1 MVPEQVWDW
10 HFCSYQCVFFIFC
23 LFFVSP
29 SSVLSVASWGSVSLA
44 VSSSSWEWRF
54 LYSYERY
61 SFRIQVYMSVNKST
75 WELTHVICF
84 ATLHTSL
91 DWDAGWQRRRIP
103 AGWGIFQNKR
113 SVLSSSMLWLFLCQ
127 ISFHLKM
134 HWLIYSVQDVASK
147 CSVVNGNVCW
157 VPLSLSKSK
166 QVIISA
172 PDKKQVF
179 EPWLH
184 IWVFCEQI

>member
-10 HFCSYQCVFFIFC
+10 HFCSYQCVFFVFC

-29 SSVLSVASWGSVSLA
+29 SLVLSVASWGSVSLA

-61 SFRIQVYMSVNKST
+61 SFGIQVYMSVNKST

-91 DWDAGWQRRRIP
+91 DWDAGWQRRGIP

-113 SVLSSSMLWLFLCQ
+113 NPDLYLAHQYCRYFCARLPSAWRCIAWFILFKMRNLHVQWWMGTFAGCLCHCPNP
-127 ISFHLKM
+127 SR
-134 HWLIYSVQDVASK
+134 
-147 CSVVNGNVCW
+147 C
-157 VPLSLSKSK
+157 
-166 QVIISA
+166 
-172 PDKKQVF
+172 
-179 EPWLH
+179 
-184 IWVFCEQI
+184 